1 MTTHKNTLTSK
12 IVFSLSLIVFLFWL
26 QGWVINVYQIA
37 IVGVIYEIIWLPIIA
52 LTFILP
58 VLILVLWFKEK
69 FDFRSLYF
77 YSLLL
82 VTATV
87 LFLTLA
93 TK

>member
-1 MTTHKNTLTSK
+1 MTPRKNTLASK
-12 IVFSLSLIVFLFWL
+12 IIFSLSLIVFLFWL
-26 QGWVINVYQIA
+26 QGWLINVYKIA
-37 IVGVIYEIIWLPIIA
+37 IVGAFYEIIWLPVIA

-58 VLILVLWFKEK
+58 VIILVLWFKEK

-82 VTATV
+82 FTATV

>member
-1 MTTHKNTLTSK
+1 MTTRKNTLTSK

-26 QGWVINVYQIA
+26 QGWVINVYKVAIA
-37 IVGVIYEIIWLPIIA
+37 GAFYEIIWLPVIA

-82 VTATV
+82 LTATV
-87 LFLTLA
+87 LFLALA

>member
-1 MTTHKNTLTSK
+1 MTPRKNTLASK
-12 IVFSLSLIVFLFWL
+12 IIFSLSLIVFLFWL
-26 QGWVINVYQIA
+26 QGWLINVYKIA
-37 IVGVIYEIIWLPIIA
+37 IVGAFYEIIWLPVIA

-58 VLILVLWFKEK
+58 VIILVLWFKEK

-82 VTATV
+82 LTATV
-87 LFLTLA
+87 MFLTMA